1 MKKSF
6 KNQLRNLKKSVKKSL
21 SEKICY
27 TLKLTLTV
35 FQNYWNSI
43 RVRHLRELNSR
54 YDLLTILAVTQTLC
68 SCRLVLDVNADRIL
82 SQ

>member
-43 RVRHLRELNSR
+43 RVRRLRERNSR
-54 YDLLTILAVTQTLC
+54 YDLFNHLGSYRDIMQLQISFGC
-68 SCRLVLDVNADRIL
+68 ERR
-82 SQ
+82 